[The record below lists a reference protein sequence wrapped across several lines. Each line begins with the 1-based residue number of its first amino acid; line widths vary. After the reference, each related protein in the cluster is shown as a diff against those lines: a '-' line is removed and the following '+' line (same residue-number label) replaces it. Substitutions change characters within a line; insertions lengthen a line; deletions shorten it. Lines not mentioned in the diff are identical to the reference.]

1 MSCNILIIEDNPTNM
16 ELMVYLL
23 GAFGYEVSTATDGQE
38 GIETALNQGPDL
50 ILCDLEMPRTDGY
63 EVVTHLRAQSALP
76 PIPIIAVTAL
86 AMVGDRDRVLAC
98 GFDGYISKPIY
109 PESFVDQ
116 VEVFVPL
123 HKRPARVTL
132 SSDVISAQK
141 PIPQPTRAAVLLV
154 DDSVVNVDLIRSTL
168 EPSGYAVIS
177 ANNVAA
183 AMDLAQHKS
192 IDLILSD
199 LHMSPESGLAFLQ
212 YVKADSRLRSIP
224 FILMTASMADPP
236 DGTEE
241 KAFELGVA
249 RFLSRPIAPEQLLL
263 EVEACLTDNRATNR

>member
-1 MSCNILIIEDNPTNM
+1 
-16 ELMVYLL
+16 
-23 GAFGYEVSTATDGQE
+23 
-38 GIETALNQGPDL
+38 
-50 ILCDLEMPRTDGY
+50 
-63 EVVTHLRAQSALP
+63 
-76 PIPIIAVTAL
+76 
-86 AMVGDRDRVLAC
+86 MVGDRDRVLAC